1 VVGGV
6 REAGKIMA
14 AMKTLLEADRC
25 LPKRHALFRDSIET
39 LGGCERGCTKRMHGG
54 GWQLVVFLVQ
64 RDCHISARCKCTR
77 FDYWRRHLLFIAEIV
92 MVLYSGHPVWG
103 Q

>member
-6 REAGKIMA
+6 REAGKIMT

-25 LPKRHALFRDSIET
+25 LPKLRALFRDSIET

-54 GWQLVVFLVQ
+54 GWQLVEFLVQ
-64 RDCHISARCKCTR
+64 SESA
-77 FDYWRRHLLFIAEIV
+77 F
-92 MVLYSGHPVWG
+92 
-103 Q
+103 